1 MNRRNGLR
9 GLAIAGSIAGG
20 VAAGAAI
27 AVGVPRYLARRTR
40 ASSDDPYADEPFELP
55 PTNSVRTVISH
66 DGVPIHVETV
76 GAEDAAL
83 TVVFA
88 HGYLQDSSTFYFQ
101 RKAIAEAASAG
112 SSLRAVF
119 YDQPGHGRSGP
130 LPRTEYAIDD
140 LAETLGAVIATVA
153 PRGPLVLV
161 GHSMGGMTIQA
172 LARIRP
178 DFFAERVRGVAFL
191 STSPAG
197 LDTVETKPMRALRRV
212 RRTVLPTLQQITG
225 WTPQLIDRARLL
237 SGDIGYLVTRRNA
250 FGQNDP
256 PHSLV
261 SLVERMNRHT
271 PVQSVVG
278 YVRAILDHDE
288 TAGLAA
294 FGGVPVLVVVG
305 DSDVLTP
312 PQHSRRLADAIPGS
326 RFALIAE
333 AAHSPQLEYPG
344 EISQLLLEMIDK
356 VMVAIGTVDNGK
368 AEDGA
373 AAAKPSGTASDGGAN
388 RPWSRRAGDGSRPR
402 QRRGWSPFSR
412 HAEHGTNTHTE
423 E

>member
-1 MNRRNGLR
+1 MSRLRR
-9 GLAIAGSIAGG
+9 LAVAGGIAGG

-40 ASSDDPYADEPFELP
+40 ADAGDPYAAEPFELP
-55 PTNSVRTVISH
+55 PTNSMRTVTTG
-66 DGVPIHVETV
+66 DGVAVHVETV
-76 GAEDAAL
+76 GPEDADL

-88 HGYLQDSSTFYFQ
+88 HGYLHDASTFYFQ
-101 RKAIAEAASAG
+101 RKAVAEATGRGYSV
-112 SSLRAVF
+112 RAVF

-130 LPRTEYAIDD
+130 LPRAEYGIDD
-140 LAETLGAVIATVA
+140 LALTLGDVIDAVA
-153 PRGPLVLV
+153 PTGPLILV

-172 LARIRP
+172 FPRMRP
-178 DFFAERVRGVAFL
+178 DLFGPRVKGVGFL
-191 STSPAG
+191 STSPGG
-197 LDTVETKPMRALRRV
+197 LDTVETKPMRALRRL
-212 RRTVLPTLQQITG
+212 RRTVLPLLKQITGTG

-250 FGQNDP
+250 FAHEDP

-261 SLVERMNRHT
+261 KLVERMNRHT

-278 YVRAILDHDE
+278 YLRAILDHEE
-288 TAGLAA
+288 TATLNVFSGL
-294 FGGVPVLVVVG
+294 PVLVAVG
-305 DSDVLTP
+305 DSDILTP

-356 VMVAIGTVDNGK
+356 SAVDIDPIGETN
-368 AEDGA
+368 
-373 AAAKPSGTASDGGAN
+373 TAG
-388 RPWSRRAGDGSRPR
+388 P
-402 QRRGWSPFSR
+402 QRRLRWSPFSR
-412 HAEHGTNTHTE
+412 HTQAEE
-423 E
+423 